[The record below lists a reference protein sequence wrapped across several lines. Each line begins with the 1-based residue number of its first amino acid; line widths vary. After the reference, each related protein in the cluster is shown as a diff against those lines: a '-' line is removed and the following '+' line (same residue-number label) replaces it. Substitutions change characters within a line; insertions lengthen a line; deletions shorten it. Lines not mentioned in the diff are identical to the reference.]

1 MPAPCH
7 DQDRTPSAAQWADWR
22 WQTRHRIRSLRELE
36 QALGRGGT
44 SGLPDPTTVFPVGVT
59 PYYLSLVDPS
69 DPHDPILRQILPV
82 EQERR
87 SALQETGDPFDE
99 ERFSPLPGVIHRY
112 PDRVL
117 VVPTNFCATLCRH
130 CFRKRT
136 WADGFFMLSDQQLW
150 RAVEYVRERPE
161 VRDVIVTGGDPLHL
175 RLPSLVRLL
184 AGLRAIPQVEVLRV
198 ASRTPVTLP
207 QRIDEQIAQALASV
221 RPLWFLTH
229 FNHVREVTDEAAFAL
244 RLLLDRGI
252 TVQNQAVLLRGVN
265 DSTADQVALSRALLK
280 QGVRPYY
287 LHLAD
292 PVAGTGHFRLPIER
306 GLEIVRGMFGQI
318 SGPGIPRL
326 VVDLPGGKG
335 KVPLVPDFTVRRKG
349 DQIWFES
356 PIDGTPVQFLNPA
369 PDR

>member
-1 MPAPCH
+1 MPAPRH
-7 DQDRTPSAAQWADWR
+7 QPARSPSAEQWADWR
-22 WQTRHRIRSLRELE
+22 WQTRHRIRSLSGLE
-36 QALGRGGT
+36 RALGRVGRGGFPEP
-44 SGLPDPTTVFPVGVT
+44 SPVYPVGVT

-69 DPHDPILRQILPV
+69 DPDDPILRQILPV

-87 SALQETGDPFDE
+87 SQGQETADPFDE
-99 ERFSPLPGVIHRY
+99 ARLSPLPGVIHRY

-136 WADGFFMLSDQQLW
+136 WADGFFMLSDRQL
-150 RAVEYVRERPE
+150 RQAVEYVREHEE
-161 VRDVIVTGGDPLHL
+161 VRDVLVTGG
-175 RLPSLVRLL
+175 RSAASAVALP
-184 AGLRAIPQVEVLRV
+184 AEPATGLRAVPQVEVLRV

-207 QRIDEQIAQALASV
+207 QRIDKEIVRALAAV

-229 FNHVREVTDEAAFAL
+229 FNHVREVTAEAGRAL

-265 DSTADQVALSRALLK
+265 DSTSGQVALSRALLK
-280 QGVRPYY
+280 LGVRPYY

-292 PVAGTGHFRLPIER
+292 PVAGAGHFRLPVER
-306 GLEIVRGMFGQI
+306 GLEIVRGMFGRI
-318 SGPGIPRL
+318 SGLGIPRL

-335 KVPLVPDFTVRRKG
+335 KVPLVPDFTVRREG

-356 PIDGTPVQFLNPA
+356 PIDGAPVPFQNPTSQ
-369 PDR
+369 R